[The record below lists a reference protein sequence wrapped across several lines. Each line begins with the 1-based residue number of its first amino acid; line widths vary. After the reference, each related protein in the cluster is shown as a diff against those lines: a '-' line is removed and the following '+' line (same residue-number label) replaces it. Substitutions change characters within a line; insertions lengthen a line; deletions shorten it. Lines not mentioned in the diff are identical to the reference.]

1 MHAVDNA
8 DALLLPWMR
17 DIVTSNVP
25 ALPILDTPPCIT
37 RASHS
42 SESSPAPLTNRDK
55 GARERERARESER
68 GGRGK
73 RDLPNLPVF
82 LRANHAFD
90 ENTAN
95 APLSATGRNEFSSIG
110 GGEDG
115 GQWKGRWEK
124 ERQGER
130 ECVWWEKGDREGK
143 IESERERE
151 KERERKRES
160 ERERER
166 ERESERDMER
176 GRERKRMF
184 NVPALP
190 F

>member
-17 DIVTSNVP
+17 GIVTSNVP

-37 RASHS
+37 WASHS
-42 SESSPAPLTNRDK
+42 SESSPAPLPNRNK

-73 RDLPNLPVF
+73 RDLRNLPVF
-82 LRANHAFD
+82 LRADHALD

-110 GGEDG
+110 GREDG

-151 KERERKRES
+151 KERERKRERERLMTADATCS
-160 ERERER
+160 RERRKERE
-166 ERESERDMER
+166 
-176 GRERKRMF
+176 
-184 NVPALP
+184 
-190 F
+190 